1 MPMVPTQQ
9 YTSSHIIDKMLEI
22 TGQILDDQP
31 VAALSKFPSVEGL
44 TVYETTDIFR
54 HQATGSCCGMHR
66 CKNQSPALGIFWW
79 VLHSDLLILV
89 QKTNEA
95 GKRLQDVFP
104 GLVTVHCGAH
114 RLNLAVSDHIQVKKG
129 VPHLI

>member
-22 TGQILDDQP
+22 TGQILDDQL
-31 VAALSKFPSVEGL
+31 VAALSKCPSVEGL

-66 CKNQSPALGIFWW
+66 CKNQSPALGIFW
-79 VLHSDLLILV
+79 
-89 QKTNEA
+89 
-95 GKRLQDVFP
+95 
-104 GLVTVHCGAH
+104 
-114 RLNLAVSDHIQVKKG
+114 
-129 VPHLI
+129 